1 MLKNKKE
8 HNKLRIF
15 INILLNNYN
24 YFPEKIS
31 IIRLVFINK
40 VPIKLD
46 EINNIR
52 GIAINSILIKLIE

>member
-1 MLKNKKE
+1 MLKNKKK

-40 VPIKLD
+40 VFIKLD

-52 GIAINSILIKLIE
+52 RIAINSILIKLIE